1 MDGSANGAGGS
12 NGARPRLHILVL
24 ADRDW
29 THPQGGG
36 SGANIHAQVSH
47 WAAWGHRVSV
57 IACSYPGA
65 ARFERFGPRIE
76 VHRVGGRST
85 VFPQAIARQWR
96 GLVPDPD
103 VVLEVI
109 NGVTFLT
116 PLWLRTPRVAFV
128 NHCHRFH
135 FREEMGNKGRVAAL
149 ALETA
154 PLRLLYRTTPFVVVS
169 ESTACELEAHGI
181 SRERIT
187 VNYNGV
193 TTDELGP
200 GTPARQPT
208 LLYLGRL
215 KRYKHIEVLLDVLE
229 RIPGAILDIAGDG
242 DQRHAIERDVE
253 RRGLTRRV
261 RLHGPVDPATKVEL
275 FRRAWVNLSASSCEG
290 WGLTVMEAAAC
301 GTPTVALRAGGL
313 AESIR
318 DGQTGLLAADPGEL
332 VTQVERVVEDEQLRR
347 RLGWAALA
355 RARTF
360 SWEAMASRTLEVLA
374 REHAAASATAKAPH
388 AQDARG
394 HERRNGDHRR
404 PVRVDLPAR
413 VREVEV
419 VRVRQRVEQVE
430 NGHREQSEAR
440 QRQ

>member
-1 MDGSANGAGGS
+1 MDGSPNGAGGS
-12 NGARPRLHILVL
+12 DGSRPRLHILVL

-47 WAAWGHRVSV
+47 WADWGHRVSV
-57 IACSYPGA
+57 IACSYRGA

-96 GLVPDPD
+96 GLVPHPD

-169 ESTACELEAHGI
+169 ESTARELEEHGI
-181 SRERIT
+181 PRERIA

-193 TTDELGP
+193 PAGELGP
-200 GTPARQPT
+200 GTPAKQPT

-229 RIPGAILDIAGDG
+229 RIPAAVLDIAGDG
-242 DQRHAIERDVE
+242 DQRLAIEHDVE
-253 RRGLTRRV
+253 RRGLGARV
-261 RLHGPVDPATKVEL
+261 RMHGSVDPARKLEL
-275 FRRAWVNLSASSCEG
+275 LRRAWVNLSASTCEG

-313 AESIR
+313 SESIL
-318 DGQTGLLAADPGEL
+318 DGRTGLLASDAGEL
-332 VTQVERVVEDEQLRR
+332 AAQVTRVVEDEQLRR
-347 RLGWAALA
+347 RLGWSALA

-360 SWEAMASRTLEVLA
+360 SWEAMASRTLAVLA
-374 REHAAASATAKAPH
+374 REHAAASAPAQAPY
-388 AQDARG
+388 AQDASG
-394 HERRNGDHRR
+394 DERRNGHHRH

-419 VRVRQRVEQVE
+419 VRVRQRVQQVE
-430 NGHREQSEAR
+430 DGHGE
-440 QRQ
+440 